1 MYNYKTVFYTLG
13 TLQIVLG
20 VFMLIPVIVQII
32 YNQLDSGF
40 ISASIITVIFGVL
53 FFLSNLDHDK
63 NIDLPQAFILT
74 ALSWLS
80 VAIFGSLPFIFSDLN
95 LDFTDAFFES
105 MSGITT
111 TGSTI
116 LTDLDNTPKAILLW
130 RAILQWLGGI
140 GIILMAITLMPIMNI
155 GGMQLFKIS
164 SQDTAEKILPK
175 SKEISVR
182 LVFIYS
188 SLTLICSVFYK
199 IFGMNYFDSL
209 THSMTT
215 IATGGFSNY
224 NDSIGHFNSTLIEM
238 NAVIFIILGSIPFI
252 SYIKY
257 LNGDKSIFY
266 KDAQISFF
274 IKTIIV
280 SIIIIYIFL
289 FFKNYESETFLIR
302 QVIFNVVSILTG
314 TGYVTTN
321 YSEWGNFSLI
331 FFIVLMFIGG
341 CAGSTACGLKI
352 FRIHILYKFF
362 VMQLKKYIYP
372 RGIFVL
378 KYSDNVLNEKFISS
392 IISFVFLYII
402 IFFVI
407 TTLLSISGLDFVTAV
422 SGAATSI
429 SNVGP
434 GLGNLIGPNGNFSL
448 LPDFSKWV
456 LSAGMILGRLEL
468 FAIIV
473 LFIPS
478 FWRRY

>member
-1 MYNYKTVFYTLG
+1 
-13 TLQIVLG
+13 
-20 VFMLIPVIVQII
+20 MLIPVIVQII

-188 SLTLICSVFYK
+188 SLTLICAVFYK